1 MRSAGIVL
9 AALVTLTLLPAAL
22 AVDPEGIEVTSYLP
36 EFRTD
41 DAVGRIED
49 GLAPARELDSA
60 LKESTENIWQ
70 LVEDYRKSPSPE
82 LEAKIYNAV
91 AESGNLIVEHISS
104 IESQRDRLRD
114 EVRALNFNIEG
125 VMRNI
130 RTYTQGL
137 DGRVKDVVEEAE
149 GLKDDLKN
157 MAGALAR
164 DPQNQQKRR
173 EFKAKILEFKRL
185 QMKLAILQ
193 RNREM
198 YAKLADQ
205 IGTVSGFFQAFD
217 TRLDSV
223 LESLAIQKK
232 LIAMNLT
239 VLRDKAKVV
248 AWLRGEAGGRDGAAG
263 LVRQLAELSS
273 SISGFE
279 KVMDVMMNLGS
290 DFDDFAEL
298 VPELADPSVESAA
311 SVSEEELD
319 RLIEKFAKE

>member
-1 MRSAGIVL
+1 MRFTGIALAAVLVL
-9 AALVTLTLLPAAL
+9 AAFSEAF

-36 EFRTD
+36 EFKTD
-41 DAVGRIED
+41 DAVGRIEE
-49 GLAPARELDSA
+49 GLAPARQLDSA
-60 LKESTENIWQ
+60 LKESTEKIWQ

-82 LEAKIYNAV
+82 LEGKIYNAV
-91 AESGNLIVEHISS
+91 AESGKLIVEHISS

-114 EVRALNFNIEG
+114 ELRALTFNVEG
-125 VMRNI
+125 VMKNI
-130 RTYTQGL
+130 ETYTEGL
-137 DGRVKDVVEEAE
+137 DGRVKDVVEEA
-149 GLKDDLKN
+149 GALKDELKA
-157 MAGALAR
+157 MARALA
-164 DPQNQQKRR
+164 QNPDDKEKRR

-198 YAKLADQ
+198 YAKLAEQ

-263 LVRQLAELSS
+263 LVRQLAGLSA
-273 SISGFE
+273 SINGFE

-298 VPELADPSVESAA
+298 VPELTDPSVSSAA
-311 SVSEEELD
+311 AVSEEDLD
-319 RLIEKFAKE
+319 RLIEKFASE